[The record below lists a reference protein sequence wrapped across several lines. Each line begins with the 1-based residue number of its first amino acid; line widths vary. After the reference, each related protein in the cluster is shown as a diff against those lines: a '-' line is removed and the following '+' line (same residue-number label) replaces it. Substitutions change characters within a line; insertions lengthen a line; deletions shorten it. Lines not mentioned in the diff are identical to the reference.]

1 MLNVPLPSLTAL
13 KAFEAVG
20 RLGSVRAAGD
30 ELAVSHTVIS
40 RHLRH
45 LQESLGIA
53 LMVPCGRNLVLTD
66 EGRSY
71 HQDVCKSFAILKRAT
86 ASARALRPAKLSIWC
101 TPGIVSC
108 RLLSHL
114 PKLTAAPRNWDVNL
128 QPTLS
133 RPNLLDGEADAAI
146 IYADEPGSDSRLKV
160 EDLVRPRVFPVASPA
175 FLQRASMPE
184 TLNRLAASVLLH
196 EESTAQWEQWL
207 MLAGLSVK
215 PALGGQRLWHAHLAI
230 DAARLGQGIALANEL
245 LVEDELRSGALVEIM
260 TTEVFMGSYQLVTC
274 ADRWNEPAIAVL
286 RHWLGEALRRPE

>member
-45 LQESLGIA
+45 LQESLDIT
-53 LMVPCGRNLVLTD
+53 LMVPRGRNLVLTD

-71 HQDVCKSFAILKRAT
+71 HQEVCKAFAILKRAT
-86 ASARALRPAKLSIWC
+86 SAARARRPTKLSIWC
-101 TPGIVSC
+101 TPGIVSR

-114 PKLTAAPRNWDVNL
+114 PKLTASPRNWDVNL
-128 QPTLS
+128 QPTLAQ
-133 RPNLLDGEADAAI
+133 PNLLDGEADAAI
-146 IYADEPGSDSRLKV
+146 IYADITETDARLRV
-160 EDLVRPRVFPVASPA
+160 EDLVRPRVFPVASPS
-175 FLQRASMPE
+175 FLEQFLAPE
-184 TLNRLAASVLLH
+184 TLERLAVSVLLH
-196 EESTAQWEQWL
+196 EESTLQWERWL
-207 MLAGLSVK
+207 SLAGLSGK
-215 PALGGQRLWHAHLAI
+215 HSLGGQRLWHAHLAI
-230 DAARLGQGIALANEL
+230 EAARLGQGIALANEL

-260 TTEVFMGSYQLVTC
+260 TTKVFMGSYQLVTC

-286 RHWLGEALRRPE
+286 RQWLQETLKRPE